1 MVRVIGG
8 TTAGLF
14 AALFFSVSVP
24 IILRGTIGWFKS
36 EPLGLFYG
44 IFALYFFL
52 SGIKSE
58 NKKIAAIKLIGGG
71 IFLGFGLSA
80 WGGIQFFTMPLGLF
94 FIALPFLRKDSNFI
108 IWAIPLFS
116 SAFLLTSLLFER
128 TGLDYITSLGGMI
141 ILGPTFIMVI
151 IILIQKFSSENQKIR
166 NGLFFLIA
174 SLILSTIIITY
185 NPVNDE
191 GEHLV
196 PLPSFRYLNAVNP
209 FLTTTDPLVDS
220 VSEHASLTI
229 QSSFRFSSI
238 LMIFAGIGVWLSLRY
253 NEKKNNLIFLE
264 NDMKIFALIIG
275 MLGVYISS
283 SFLRLELFSSISL
296 ILLSSIGLSI
306 ITKEIF
312 TRKILSKKNK
322 KIHLESSLHKISKIS
337 YVIIIIVLLLV
348 PLTFPP
354 NQTWVNAVKGPPT
367 ILNGGSH
374 FNIATQDWPDAMIW
388 LKNNTPKD
396 SIVASWWD
404 YGYWITTLGERTS
417 IADNATLST
426 KVIQNI
432 AKMFLSTPDD
442 AWIMLNEMNADYVL
456 IYVVGQKVPSD
467 GDIPLYILGG
477 GGDENKKQ
485 WFMRIAGE
493 PTGKYLLSDGSS
505 GNNIF
510 WDNTVLGKMFP
521 FVPIVYYNPNND
533 FQSETYR
540 DGYVPIYEKDIKFP
554 ADGNGPLKLAYE
566 SDSLNRTTPGVISGI
581 IIYEVNKDYKLT
593 EP

>member
-1 MVRVIGG
+1 MLSNKQLLKVGNFNLQYHHLIIIGILAISFSVSFMIRSQAADYGFELNEFDPFFNLRATQFIVDNGFAEYLEWHDDKSWHTIGGRDVSNTSQVMLHLTAATLYQIFGGGLSLYEFTILFPVIFGSFTCIVIFAMVRVIGG

-174 SLILSTIIITY
+174 SLILTTIIITY

-229 QSSFRFSSI
+229 QTSFRFSSI
-238 LMIFAGIGVWLSLRY
+238 LMIFAGIGIWLSLRY

-275 MLGVYISS
+275 DVSEKIRIPSVEIRGVLEVSS
-283 SFLRLELFSSISL
+283 NESDGVEIIKK
-296 ILLSSIGLSI
+296 ILLDVIKNAKGSQVKITYLGAPKYRISVIGEDFKSV
-306 ITKEIF
+306 E
-312 TRKILSKKNK
+312 KILKPV
-322 KIHLESSLHKISKIS
+322 LSKIQES
-337 YVIIIIVLLLV
+337 IEKK
-348 PLTFPP
+348 
-354 NQTWVNAVKGPPT
+354 KG
-367 ILNGGSH
+367 LFKFSREE
-374 FNIATQDWPDAMIW
+374 
-388 LKNNTPKD
+388 
-396 SIVASWWD
+396 SIK
-404 YGYWITTLGERTS
+404 TR
-417 IADNATLST
+417 
-426 KVIQNI
+426 
-432 AKMFLSTPDD
+432 
-442 AWIMLNEMNADYVL
+442 
-456 IYVVGQKVPSD
+456 VG
-467 GDIPLYILGG
+467 
-477 GGDENKKQ
+477 
-485 WFMRIAGE
+485 
-493 PTGKYLLSDGSS
+493 
-505 GNNIF
+505 
-510 WDNTVLGKMFP
+510 
-521 FVPIVYYNPNND
+521 
-533 FQSETYR
+533 
-540 DGYVPIYEKDIKFP
+540 
-554 ADGNGPLKLAYE
+554 
-566 SDSLNRTTPGVISGI
+566 
-581 IIYEVNKDYKLT
+581 
-593 EP
+593 